1 MRVIITIPAYNEEA
15 TIEKVISEIK
25 DVMKKTRYKYK
36 ILVLNDGS
44 KDRTKEVAEKAG
56 ATVYSH
62 RRNKGLAKTF
72 TSEMEYCLEEGA
84 DIIVHT
90 DADGQYPAVYIPKLI
105 EEVEKGT
112 DLVLGSRFSGNI
124 ESMPLIKRLGNIAF
138 AKVFTRLTKTTITD
152 STTGFRAF
160 TREVAVSIQYTT
172 DFTYT
177 QEQLIRA
184 TRQKFTIKE
193 IPIQARK
200 TRNSRLMKGPFD
212 YAIKAWINIIRI
224 YRDYNPLAFFG
235 KIGIIFLAMGTLLGL
250 YIIDTVLTQ
259 GITGGTPRVILS
271 ALLIL
276 VGIQIILFGL
286 LADMKK

>member
-15 TIEKVISEIK
+15 TIGKVISEIK
-25 DVMKKTRYKYK
+25 EVMKKTKYRYK
-36 ILVLNDGS
+36 IIVLNDGS
-44 KDRTKEVAEKAG
+44 RDTTKEIAEKAG

-62 RRNKGLAKTF
+62 RRNKGLAETF
-72 TSEMEYCLEEGA
+72 KSEMEYCLKEMA

-90 DADGQYPAVYIPKLI
+90 DADGQYPALYIPKLI
-105 EEVEKGT
+105 EEVEQGT
-112 DLVLGSRFSGNI
+112 DIVLGSRFSGHI
-124 ESMPLIKRLGNIAF
+124 ESMPLIKRFGNIAF
-138 AKVFTRLTKTTITD
+138 AKVFTQLTKTTITD

-160 TREVAVSIQYTT
+160 TREVAASIRYTT

-184 TRQKFTIKE
+184 ARQKFTIKE
-193 IPIQARK
+193 ISIQARK
-200 TRNSRLMKGPFD
+200 TRESRLMKGPFD

-235 KIGIIFLAMGTLLGL
+235 KIGIVFLTMGTLLGL
-250 YIIDTVLTQ
+250 AIIYNVLTQ

-271 ALLIL
+271 ALFIL